1 MKPRAVA
8 LGILYSILVVLFIWI
23 SVSLG
28 KVKPPSCDEIF
39 SYYHSKGGNYGEFI
53 EQTESGF
60 NRMPPFYFLVTK
72 AIFSEQD
79 FIFKCRMLSLVF
91 ALLNLFFLYKISRFW
106 HNFDA
111 SLLLSMGCLLASPYF
126 LEFSIDARPYSL
138 CLLLLTIFIY
148 KILVFEQR
156 KNGGRIPKFTLF
168 LVCFLLPSSHYLYG
182 ISALFVAMA
191 HVFMTHSRRL
201 VVFIIYLLSGLAF
214 IAIHLSIF
222 IEQQKFGNLLAMIDF
237 PTFEKLGTYL
247 LGFFSWEIAVA
258 MALFTTILFI
268 GRNRRPP
275 KQMDSTIRLIQIVLA
290 LFLVFLVGVLIARI
304 FPESIWFLP
313 RYYLGTVLIFPFL
326 LITLFSMSRT
336 KVGRFY
342 NLLIIGTA
350 ILCGGLLLNRYKHK
364 KYFYENDRLHSYR
377 SVPPRE
383 IISNNL
389 PVFTKDIILFSHY
402 IYAGK
407 NIYYLNPDVDLLTRI
422 GKFYPSHKNYMKSEI
437 SEFPSILL
445 NIGIGSPNR
454 IEGVEFT
461 PMGSEVGPI
470 HRAFHLR
477 KI

>member
-336 KVGRFY
+336 KVGRFD

>member
-1 MKPRAVA
+1 MKSRALA
-8 LGILYSILVVLFIWI
+8 PGILYLILVVLFIWI

-39 SYYHSKGGNYGEFI
+39 SYYHSKEGNYGEFI
-53 EQTESGF
+53 EQTKSGF

-72 AIFSEQD
+72 AIFSEQN

-91 ALLNLFFLYKISRFW
+91 ALLNVFFLYKISRFW

-126 LEFSIDARPYSL
+126 LEYSIDARPYSL

-148 KILVFEQR
+148 KILDFEQR
-156 KNGGRIPKFTLF
+156 KEGGVISQFTLF

-182 ISALFVAMA
+182 ISALFLGMA
-191 HVFMTHSRRL
+191 HVFMTNSRRW
-201 VVFIIYLLSGLAF
+201 VIFKIYLLSGFAF
-214 IAIHLSIF
+214 VAIHLSII

-247 LGFFSWEIAVA
+247 FGFFSWEIAVA
-258 MALFTTILFI
+258 IALFNSIFFI
-268 GRNRRPP
+268 GRNRWSP

-290 LFLVFLVGVLIARI
+290 LSLVFLVAVLIARI

-326 LITLFSMSRT
+326 FITLFSMSRT

-383 IISNNL
+383 IMTTNL

-407 NIYYLNPDVDLLTRI
+407 NIYYLNADEDLLTRI

-437 SEFPSILL
+437 SELPSVLL
-445 NIGIGSPNR
+445 NIGTGTPNR

>member
-1 MKPRAVA
+1 MKTCSLPIVIFYTV
-8 LGILYSILVVLFIWI
+8 LIVLFVGV
-23 SVSLG
+23 SVDLG
-28 KVKPPSCDEIF
+28 KVKPPSCDELF
-39 SYYHSKGGNYGEFI
+39 TYYHAKGGSYNEFI

-60 NRMPPFYFLVTK
+60 NRMPPFYFFATK
-72 AIFSEQD
+72 AIFSEQN

-91 ALLNLFFLYKISRFW
+91 ALLNVFFLYKIARFW

-111 SLLLSMGCLLASPYF
+111 SLLLSLVCLLASPYF
-126 LEFSIDARPYSL
+126 LEYAIDARPYAL

-148 KILVFEQR
+148 KILDFEQR
-156 KNGGRIPKFTLF
+156 KEGGGISKFTLF

-182 ISALFVAMA
+182 ISALFVGLA
-191 HVFMTHSRRL
+191 HVLMTDSSRW
-201 VVFIIYLLSGLAF
+201 VIFKIYLLSGLAF
-214 IAIHLSIF
+214 IASHFSIF

-247 LGFFSWEIAVA
+247 LGFFSWEIAVV
-258 MALFTTILFI
+258 MALFNSILFI
-268 GRNRRPP
+268 GRNRWSP
-275 KQMDSTIRLIQIVLA
+275 KQMDSTICLIQIVLA

-304 FPESIWFLP
+304 FPGCIWFLP
-313 RYYLGTVLIFPFL
+313 RYYLGTVLILPFL
-326 LITLFSMSRT
+326 FITLFSMSRT

-383 IISNNL
+383 IMTTNL

-407 NIYYLNPDVDLLTRI
+407 NIYYLNADEDLLTRI

-437 SEFPSILL
+437 SEFPSVLL
-445 NIGIGSPNR
+445 NIGTGTPNR

>member
-1 MKPRAVA
+1 MKPRALA
-8 LGILYSILVVLFIWI
+8 LGILYSILVVSFVWI

-60 NRMPPFYFLVTK
+60 NRMPPFYFFVTK

-79 FIFKCRMLSLVF
+79 FIFKCRMLSLAF

-126 LEFSIDARPYSL
+126 LGYAIDARPYAL

-148 KILVFEQR
+148 KILDFEQR
-156 KNGGRIPKFTLF
+156 KEGGRIPKFTLF
-168 LVCFLLPSSHYLYG
+168 VVCFLLPSSHYLYG
-182 ISALFVAMA
+182 ASALFIGLA
-191 HVFMTHSRRL
+191 HVLLTKSSRW
-201 VVFIIYLLSGLAF
+201 VIFKIYMLAGLAF
-214 IAIHLSIF
+214 IASHLSIF
-222 IEQQKFGNLLAMIDF
+222 IEQQRFSNLLMMIDF

-247 LGFFSWEIAVA
+247 FGFFSWEIAVA
-258 MALFTTILFI
+258 MTLFASIFFI
-268 GRNRRPP
+268 GEKRWSP
-275 KQMDSTIRLIQIVLA
+275 KKMGGIVRLIQIIFA
-290 LFLVFLVGVLIARI
+290 LLITFFLGALSARI

-313 RYYLGTVLIFPFL
+313 RYYLGTALIFPFL
-326 LITLFSMSRT
+326 FIMLFSMSST
-336 KVGRFY
+336 KVGKLY

-389 PVFTKDIILFSHY
+389 PVFTKDIILFSHH

-407 NIYYLNPDVDLLTRI
+407 NIYYLNADEDLLTRI

-437 SEFPSILL
+437 SEFPSVLL
-445 NIGIGSPNR
+445 NIGTGTPNR

>member
-1 MKPRAVA
+1 
-8 LGILYSILVVLFIWI
+8 
-23 SVSLG
+23 
-28 KVKPPSCDEIF
+28 
-39 SYYHSKGGNYGEFI
+39 
-53 EQTESGF
+53 
-60 NRMPPFYFLVTK
+60 
-72 AIFSEQD
+72 
-79 FIFKCRMLSLVF
+79 MLSLVF

-222 IEQQKFGNLLAMIDF
+222 IEQQKFGNLLMMIDF

>member
-72 AIFSEQD
+72 AIFSEQN

-148 KILVFEQR
+148 KILEFEQR
-156 KNGGRIPKFTLF
+156 KEGGEISKFTLF

-182 ISALFVAMA
+182 ISALFVGLA
-191 HVFMTHSRRL
+191 HVLMTDSSRW
-201 VVFIIYLLSGLAF
+201 VIFKIYLLSGLAF
-214 IAIHLSIF
+214 MASHISIF
-222 IEQQKFGNLLAMIDF
+222 IEQQKFGNLLMMIDF

>member
-126 LEFSIDARPYSL
+126 LEYSIDARPYSL
-138 CLLLLTIFIY
+138 CLLLLTIFIF

>member
-72 AIFSEQD
+72 AIFSEQN
-79 FIFKCRMLSLVF
+79 FIFKCRMLSLAF
-91 ALLNLFFLYKISRFW
+91 ALLNLFLLYKISRFW
-106 HNFDA
+106 HNFDT
-111 SLLLSMGCLLASPYF
+111 SLLISLVCLLASPYF
-126 LEFSIDARPYSL
+126 LEYAIDARPYAL

-148 KILVFEQR
+148 KILEFEQR
-156 KNGGRIPKFTLF
+156 KEGGEISKFTLF

-182 ISALFVAMA
+182 ISALFVGLA
-191 HVFMTHSRRL
+191 HVLMTGSSRW
-201 VVFIIYLLSGLAF
+201 VIFKIYLLSGLAF
-214 IAIHLSIF
+214 MASHISIF
-222 IEQQKFGNLLAMIDF
+222 IEQQKFGNLLMMIDF

-258 MALFTTILFI
+258 MALFTIFLFI
-268 GRNRRPP
+268 GRNRWSP
-275 KQMDSTIRLIQIVLA
+275 KQMDSTIRLIQIIFA
-290 LFLVFLVGVLIARI
+290 LLITFFLGALSTTI
-304 FPESIWFLP
+304 FPKSIWFLP
-313 RYYLGTVLIFPFL
+313 RYYLGTTLIFPFL
-326 LITLFSMSRT
+326 FIMLFSICGT

-383 IISNNL
+383 IMTTNL

>member
-126 LEFSIDARPYSL
+126 LEYSIDARPYSL

>member
-138 CLLLLTIFIY
+138 CLLLLTIFIF